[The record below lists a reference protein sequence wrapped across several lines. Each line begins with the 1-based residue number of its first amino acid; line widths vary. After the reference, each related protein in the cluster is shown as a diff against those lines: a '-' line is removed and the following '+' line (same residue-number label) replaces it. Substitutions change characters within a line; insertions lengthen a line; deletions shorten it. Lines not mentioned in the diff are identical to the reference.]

1 MQADVADVAQVR
13 ACAAAVIA
21 EFGRVDSLVNAAG
34 LTARGTLLDTTPEL
48 FDAHI
53 AVNLKAPFFL
63 MQAVV
68 ADLVARKAPGTIVSI
83 ISTSAHA
90 GQPYLAPYVAA
101 KAGLAG
107 LTRNAAHAHRWD
119 RIRIN
124 GLNIG
129 WTDTEGEDATQRR
142 FHGADDDWRAKAGAV
157 TADGQ
162 ARAGRRDRRVRGV
175 SAVGSLRRGHRL
187 GDRLGPERAG
197 RYGLMRIG
205 LLGLG
210 RIGAFHAETLAGLPA
225 VEELVLSD
233 PVPELA
239 EQAAGRFGG
248 RIAGSPEAVLA
259 SGVDGVVIAAPTR
272 LHAELLDLCVAAG
285 LPTFCEKP
293 LAHDSREAVRLARR
307 VADTDVQVQIGY
319 PRRFDPAFAAARAAV
334 ADGDLGTVHT
344 VRSTTLDPAPPPRAY
359 LAASGGIFRDCA
371 VHDYNAVRWVTGQEV
386 IEVYAVGTNQD
397 AEWFG
402 ELDDVHTAS
411 AVLTLDGGA
420 LAVVSNTRY
429 NARGHD
435 VRLEVHGTRDSL
447 AAGLGPRLPLR
458 SAEPGVSFPDGKP
471 FTFFMDRLAEAF
483 RTELTAFT
491 EVVAGLRASPCT
503 VLDALETG
511 WVAEACTLSLREHR
525 PVQIEEVRIS

>member
-1 MQADVADVAQVR
+1 
-13 ACAAAVIA
+13 
-21 EFGRVDSLVNAAG
+21 
-34 LTARGTLLDTTPEL
+34 
-48 FDAHI
+48 
-53 AVNLKAPFFL
+53 
-63 MQAVV
+63 
-68 ADLVARKAPGTIVSI
+68 
-83 ISTSAHA
+83 
-90 GQPYLAPYVAA
+90 
-101 KAGLAG
+101 
-107 LTRNAAHAHRWD
+107 
-119 RIRIN
+119 
-124 GLNIG
+124 
-129 WTDTEGEDATQRR
+129 
-142 FHGADDDWRAKAGAV
+142 
-157 TADGQ
+157 
-162 ARAGRRDRRVRGV
+162 
-175 SAVGSLRRGHRL
+175 
-187 GDRLGPERAG
+187 
-197 RYGLMRIG
+197 MRIG

-210 RIGAFHAETLAGLPA
+210 RIGAFHAETLASLPA

-239 EQAAGRFGG
+239 EQAAGRFGA
-248 RIAGSPEAVLA
+248 RIAASPEAVLA

-272 LHAELLDLCVAAG
+272 LHAELTELCVAAG

-293 LAHDSREAVRLARR
+293 LAHDCREAVRLARR
-307 VADTDVQVQIGY
+307 VGGTHVQVQIGY

-334 ADGDLGTVHT
+334 AGGDLGTVHT

-371 VHDYNAVRWVTGQEV
+371 VHDYDAVRWVTGQEV

-435 VRLEVHGTRDSL
+435 VRLEVHGSRDSL

-491 EVVAGLRASPCT
+491 EVVAGRRASPCT
-503 VLDALETG
+503 VLDAVETG

>member
-1 MQADVADVAQVR
+1 
-13 ACAAAVIA
+13 
-21 EFGRVDSLVNAAG
+21 
-34 LTARGTLLDTTPEL
+34 
-48 FDAHI
+48 
-53 AVNLKAPFFL
+53 
-63 MQAVV
+63 
-68 ADLVARKAPGTIVSI
+68 
-83 ISTSAHA
+83 
-90 GQPYLAPYVAA
+90 
-101 KAGLAG
+101 
-107 LTRNAAHAHRWD
+107 
-119 RIRIN
+119 
-124 GLNIG
+124 
-129 WTDTEGEDATQRR
+129 
-142 FHGADDDWRAKAGAV
+142 
-157 TADGQ
+157 
-162 ARAGRRDRRVRGV
+162 
-175 SAVGSLRRGHRL
+175 
-187 GDRLGPERAG
+187 
-197 RYGLMRIG
+197 MRIG

-225 VEELVLSD
+225 VEELVISD

-239 EQAAGRFGG
+239 EQAAGRFGA
-248 RIAGSPEAVLA
+248 RIAGNPEAVLA

-272 LHAELLDLCVAAG
+272 LHAELIELCVGAG

-293 LAHDSREAVRLARR
+293 LAHESHETVRLARR
-307 VADTDVQVQIGY
+307 VAGTDVQVQIGY

-334 ADGDLGTVHT
+334 ANGDLGMVHT

-371 VHDYNAVRWVTGQEV
+371 VHDYDAVRWVTGQEV
-386 IEVYAVGTNQD
+386 TEVYAVGTNQG

-402 ELDDVHTAS
+402 ELGDVHTAS

-447 AAGLGPRLPLR
+447 AAGLGPGLPLR

-483 RTELTAFT
+483 RAELTAFT
-491 EVVAGLRASPCT
+491 EVVAGRRASPCT
-503 VLDALETG
+503 VLDAVETG

-525 PVQIEEVRIS
+525 PVRLEEVRIT